1 MDLNFTP
8 EEEAFRTEVRTFLAD
23 KLPAK
28 LADKVATGKHLE
40 RADMAQ
46 WHAILNER
54 GWLANHWPRE
64 WGGPGWSAVQKFIF
78 ENECALAHAPRIVPF
93 GVNMLGP
100 VLIKYGSEAQKRR
113 WLPRIL
119 DGADWWCQGYSE
131 PGAGSDLASVKTT
144 AVRGTDAQGD
154 HYIVNG
160 QKTWTTLGQ
169 HANMIFCLV
178 RTNREAKKQ
187 EGISFLLID
196 MKSPGV
202 ELRPIITLD
211 GEHEVN
217 EVFFTDVRVPAEN
230 LVGEEDK
237 GWTCAKYLLTYERT
251 NIAGVGFSVAALEQ
265 LKVIA
270 ARRIKNGRPLAED
283 PVFAA
288 RMARVE
294 IDLENMKTTNLRVI
308 AAVAGGG
315 VPGAESS
322 MLKIRGTEIR
332 QEISSLIRRAMG
344 PHARPFVVEALKE
357 GYSGAPV
364 EPTGAASA
372 AARYFNNRKLSIFGG
387 SNEIQKNII
396 SKMILGL

>member
-8 EEEAFRTEVRTFLAD
+8 EEEAFRSEVLAFLEE
-23 KLPAK
+23 KLPER
-28 LADKVATGKHLE
+28 LSSKVKQGMRLTKT
-40 RADMAQ
+40 DMEE

-54 GWLANHWPRE
+54 GWLANHWPE
-64 WGGPGWSAVQKFIF
+64 QWGGPGWTAVEKFIF
-78 ENECALAHAPRIVPF
+78 ENECALAGAPRIVPF

-100 VLIKYGSEAQKRR
+100 VLIKYGNEAQKRY

-119 DGADWWCQGYSE
+119 SGEDWWCQGYSE
-131 PGAGSDLASVKTT
+131 PGAGSDLAAVKTT
-144 AVRGTDAQGD
+144 AVRQGD

-160 QKTWTTLGQ
+160 QKTWTTLGH

-178 RTNREAKKQ
+178 RTNTEVKKQ
-187 EGISFLLID
+187 EGISFLLVD
-196 MKSPGV
+196 MNSPGV
-202 ELRPIITLD
+202 EVRPIITLD

-217 EVFFTDVRVPAEN
+217 EVFFTDVKVPAEN
-230 LVGEEDK
+230 LVGEENK

-251 NIAGVGFSVAALEQ
+251 NIAGVGFSVAGLEK
-265 LKVIA
+265 LKIA
-270 ARRIKNGRPLAED
+270 ADRVMHKGKPLSQD
-283 PVFAA
+283 PMFAA
-288 RMARVE
+288 RLAKVE

-332 QEISSLIRRAMG
+332 QELLSLMRRAMG
-344 PHARPFVVEALKE
+344 VYALPFIEEALHAGYE
-357 GYSGAPV
+357 GPQVGPEEAAA
-364 EPTGAASA
+364 AASA
-372 AARYFNNRKLSIFGG
+372 YFNFRKLSIFGG